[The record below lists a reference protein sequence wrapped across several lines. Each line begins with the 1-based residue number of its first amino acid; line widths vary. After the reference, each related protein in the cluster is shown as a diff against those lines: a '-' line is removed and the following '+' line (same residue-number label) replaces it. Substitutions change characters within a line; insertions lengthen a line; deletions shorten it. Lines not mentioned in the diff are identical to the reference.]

1 MGISAG
7 PSGVSDGLVFQLDAA
22 NLRSY
27 SGSGLTS
34 NGLVGGIGGTLVN
47 GVGFSS
53 ANNGSFIFDGTNDYI
68 INTTFNPSTFST
80 VSLNL
85 WFFKPNSWPE
95 QFGKLF
101 ILGSSTSTGLY
112 LSHGTGANPFYF
124 GVGLSVSG
132 QREVNINRPSVNQW
146 HLVTGTWDGSD
157 IKIYIDGVLAG
168 TRSGSGT
175 FPGIYDVSGFRIGY
189 GYGSEYF
196 AGNISQVQL
205 YNRALSATEIQQ
217 NFNAMRE
224 RYNL

>member
-68 INTTFNPSTFST
+68 NVPSLTSISGDFTVTLWFKPSSSNGIVARLIEFDYINGFWLGRSITTPSYWGGGIRETSGDYGIFLPFADNEWHYLVSVRSSTTHYIYRDGIANFTLNT
-80 VSLNL
+80 VSSNVL
-85 WFFKPNSWPE
+85 
-95 QFGKLF
+95 
-101 ILGSSTSTGLY
+101 TSNGL
-112 LSHGTGANPFYF
+112 LIGFSGGGFYF
-124 GVGLSVSG
+124 
-132 QREVNINRPSVNQW
+132 N
-146 HLVTGTWDGSD
+146 
-157 IKIYIDGVLAG
+157 
-168 TRSGSGT
+168 
-175 FPGIYDVSGFRIGY
+175 
-189 GYGSEYF
+189 
-196 AGNISQVQL
+196 GNISQVQIF
-205 YNRALSATEIQQ
+205 NRALSATEIQQ

-224 RYNL
+224 RYNI